1 MQCLEVLDMMY
12 MWKFYLFF
20 WSREKKKKGMKWT
33 MQVSKSYIF
42 DQDVREGQEKKN
54 SFYILG
60 KTKENIPEFL

>member
-1 MQCLEVLDMMY
+1 MFRSFRYDVYVKILSLLLI
-12 MWKFYLFF
+12 KGK
-20 WSREKKKKGMKWT
+20 KKKKGMKWT